1 MYLCNANHYDF
12 YLLVN
17 MRKLISITITGIIL
31 LLASCKGEQY
41 PSSLQ
46 LAHRL
51 TYEDPDSAV
60 LVLKKISGEMAEVSD
75 PVRRYYQ
82 LLCIRADD
90 KTDQMNVSP
99 DSIQELVHYFEKE
112 GDKRL
117 LPTAYYYAGRVYSD
131 LNIAPISLT
140 YFQKALDA
148 MEDDEDTALKG
159 SIYSQMGYL
168 YLFQYIY
175 DEAEKCFRN
184 AYALGVA
191 TNDTTGVMWSLRDLG
206 ATRQWQGKN
215 QESIN
220 YLEKARKLAQ
230 KSGNMKAEMR
240 IDKDISFTLT
250 QMKKYKTAKLYMQE
264 PYKNIEKL
272 DSNNILFVMAN
283 AYYYNH
289 ETDSFLYCAHLLEK
303 VGDVFNK
310 EDAYKKMT
318 ATYLHRKENDKAR
331 EAFDKYIIYNDS
343 MNHITKTNEL
353 QKVHFMYNLQKKE
366 EKNQQLERAK
376 QIRDF
381 FIIGLII
388 IFLSVG
394 LVIYNY
400 IRHKQKQNRERI
412 SKLQMLQQD
421 IKRKNETT
429 IIENNKKIT
438 ELEQQMSTL
447 HEGQQRA
454 LEQLEAYKKRYQAQ
468 IAIAEAEKDSKDSA
482 RNIIKASSIY
492 QTILKRVEDD
502 AVLNTS
508 EWQQVETMVNDNY
521 PQFRERLFSIYDF
534 SSYEYHLCL
543 LTKMGISPYQIATLT
558 AHTKSAVTHTRKRL
572 YKKCFREEGTG
583 EQWDEF
589 IHSL

>member
-60 LVLKKISGEMAEVSD
+60 LVLKQMSGEMAEVSD

-148 MEDDEDTALKG
+148 MEDDEDTDLKG

-220 YLEKARKLAQ
+220 YLEKARKMAQ
-230 KSGNMKAEMR
+230 KSG
-240 IDKDISFTLT
+240 
-250 QMKKYKTAKLYMQE
+250 
-264 PYKNIEKL
+264 
-272 DSNNILFVMAN
+272 
-283 AYYYNH
+283 
-289 ETDSFLYCAHLLEK
+289 
-303 VGDVFNK
+303 
-310 EDAYKKMT
+310 
-318 ATYLHRKENDKAR
+318 
-331 EAFDKYIIYNDS
+331 
-343 MNHITKTNEL
+343 
-353 QKVHFMYNLQKKE
+353 
-366 EKNQQLERAK
+366 
-376 QIRDF
+376 
-381 FIIGLII
+381 
-388 IFLSVG
+388 
-394 LVIYNY
+394 
-400 IRHKQKQNRERI
+400 
-412 SKLQMLQQD
+412 
-421 IKRKNETT
+421 
-429 IIENNKKIT
+429 
-438 ELEQQMSTL
+438 
-447 HEGQQRA
+447 
-454 LEQLEAYKKRYQAQ
+454 
-468 IAIAEAEKDSKDSA
+468 
-482 RNIIKASSIY
+482 
-492 QTILKRVEDD
+492 
-502 AVLNTS
+502 
-508 EWQQVETMVNDNY
+508 
-521 PQFRERLFSIYDF
+521 
-534 SSYEYHLCL
+534 
-543 LTKMGISPYQIATLT
+543 
-558 AHTKSAVTHTRKRL
+558 THTV
-572 YKKCFREEGTG
+572 
-583 EQWDEF
+583 Q
-589 IHSL
+589 

>member
-17 MRKLISITITGIIL
+17 MRKLISITITEIIL

-46 LAHRL
+46 LADRL

-60 LVLKKISGEMAEVSD
+60 LVLKQISGEMAEEPE

-90 KTDQMNVSP
+90 KTDQMNVSS
-99 DSIQELVHYFEKE
+99 DSIQELVHYFEKD

-148 MEDDEDTALKG
+148 MEENENLALKA

-175 DEAEKCFRN
+175 DEAERCFRN
-184 AYALGVA
+184 AYDIGV
-191 TNDTTGVMWSLRDLG
+191 TINDTTSIMWSLRDLG
-206 ATRQWQGKN
+206 ATRQWEGKD

-220 YLEKARKLAQ
+220 YLEKARDMAK
-230 KSGNMKAEMR
+230 KTGNMKAEMR

-250 QMKKYKTAKLYMQE
+250 QMKKYKMAKLYMEE

-289 ETDSFLYCAHLLEK
+289 ETDSFLFFAQQLEK

-318 ATYLHRKENDKAR
+318 GIYLHRNETGKAR
-331 EAFDKYIIYNDS
+331 ESFDKYIIYNDS
-343 MNHITKTNEL
+343 VNHITKTNEL
-353 QKVHFMYNLQKKE
+353 QKVHFLYNLQKKE
-366 EKNQQLERAK
+366 EKNQQLEKAK

-429 IIENNKKIT
+429 IIENNRKIA

-454 LEQLEAYKKRYQAQ
+454 LEQLEAYKKRYLAQ
-468 IAIAEAEKDSKDSA
+468 IAIAEAEKDSKASA

-492 QTILKRVEDD
+492 QTVLQRVQDD
-502 AVLNTS
+502 AVLT
-508 EWQQVETMVNDNY
+508 
-521 PQFRERLFSIYDF
+521 
-534 SSYEYHLCL
+534 L
-543 LTKMGISPYQIATLT
+543 LRVDS
-558 AHTKSAVTHTRKRL
+558 
-572 YKKCFREEGTG
+572 
-583 EQWDEF
+583 
-589 IHSL
+589 